1 MVNETNASATMT
13 SNERTARAMADNAT
27 AVYPDRHL
35 YNGRRSFVTDL
46 EPRPTGMAADASA
59 RARGFDIEGPDRAP
73 AVAVSVSSQTHSE
86 SLLQGRLTFYILE

>member
-46 EPRPTGMAADASA
+46 VPRACLGA
-59 RARGFDIEGPDRAP
+59 RRTHGVLTSRVRIERRPSPLVFRHKLIVNRYFRDD
-73 AVAVSVSSQTHSE
+73 
-86 SLLQGRLTFYILE
+86 